1 MKTLQDQL
9 KEKCHFK
16 GQETEVKLKNGET
29 WRRKQEKLSNRELRE
44 LMGINRP
51 TYGRKKGGAIR
62 QNGRGR

>member
-1 MKTLQDQL
+1 MRTLQDQL
-9 KEKCHFK
+9 KEKGYFK
-16 GQETEVKLKNGET
+16 GQKTEVKLKNSED
-29 WRRKQEKLSNRELRE
+29 WRRKPEKLSDRELKE

>member
-1 MKTLQDQL
+1 MRTLQGQL
-9 KEKCHFK
+9 KEKGFFK
-16 GQETEVKLKNGET
+16 GQETEMRMCNGKP
-29 WRRKQEKLSNRELRE
+29 WRRKPEKLTDRDLRE